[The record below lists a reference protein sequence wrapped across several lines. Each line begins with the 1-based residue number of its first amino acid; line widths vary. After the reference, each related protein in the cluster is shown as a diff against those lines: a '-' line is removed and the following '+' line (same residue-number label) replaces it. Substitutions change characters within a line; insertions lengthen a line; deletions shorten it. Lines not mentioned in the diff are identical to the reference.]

1 MLFLNYIPLD
11 TDAVDGL
18 IRKGKKSAVFFDFL
32 GSGNT
37 ADTVLLFKLIQKAN
51 YPKLFPLE
59 FLLIAQY
66 L

>member
-1 MLFLNYIPLD
+1 MLFFH

-18 IRKGKKSAVFFDFL
+18 IRKDKKSAVFLDFL
-32 GSGNT
+32 GVGNT
-37 ADTVLLFKLIQKAN
+37 AGTVFLFKLIQKAN
-51 YPKLFPLE
+51 YPKHFPLE